1 MASTERRARST
12 IRPTALDHVALWVA
26 DRDVLAGFLCEHIGM
41 HEIDRTEKFTL
52 VGSDARRGKLTLFDA
67 QGPRE
72 RGALARV
79 GLRVADLDRAV
90 AALPDGLELERP
102 SPSVVCFDAPEGLKL
117 RLVGAPDLEGPDY
130 DLHDV
135 TLCVTDP
142 ESSAAA
148 FKTLG
153 FELDNGGLSI
163 ADKYVRLMPYGRPE
177 GERPLLNHLACLVDS
192 VDDVIAA
199 AEERGLEIADVV
211 DAANTV
217 AVFVWGPDRIK
228 VEYVEHKPGFSLV

>member
-1 MASTERRARST
+1 MASTEERVRSA

-26 DRDVLAGFLCEHIGM
+26 DRGVLAEFLYEHLGM

-52 VGSDARRGKLTLFDA
+52 VGSDARRGKLTLFA
-67 QGPRE
+67 AEGPRE

-102 SPSVVCFDAPEGLKL
+102 SPGVVCFDAPEGLKL
-117 RLVGAPDLEGPDY
+117 RLVGVPDLEGPDY

-135 TLCVTDP
+135 TLCVTEP
-142 ESSAAA
+142 EAAAAA
-148 FKTLG
+148 FRTLG
-153 FELDNGGLSI
+153 FALDNGGLSI
-163 ADKYVRLMPYGRPE
+163 GDKYVRLMPQGRPE

-199 AEERGLEIADVV
+199 AEALGLEIADVV
-211 DAANTV
+211 DAANTI

>member
-1 MASTERRARST
+1 V

-26 DRDVLAGFLCEHIGM
+26 DRDVLAQFLCEHLGM

-52 VGSDARRGKLTLFDA
+52 VGSDARRGKLTLFA
-67 QGPRE
+67 AEGPRE

-79 GLRVADLDRAV
+79 GLRVANLDRAV

-102 SPSVVCFDAPEGLKL
+102 SAGVVCFDAPEGLKL
-117 RLVGAPDLEGPDY
+117 RLVGAPDFDGPDY

-135 TLCVTDP
+135 TLRVTDA
-142 ESSAAA
+142 ESAAA
-148 FKTLG
+148 AFRTLG

-163 ADKYVRLMPYGRPE
+163 ADKYVRLMPGGEAE

-199 AEERGLEIADVV
+199 AEELGLEIADVV

>member
-1 MASTERRARST
+1 MASTDQTVDSA

-26 DRDVLAGFLCEHIGM
+26 DRDVLAEFLCEHLGM

-52 VGSDARRGKLTLFDA
+52 VGSDARRGKLTLFTA
-67 QGPRE
+67 EAPRE

-79 GLRVADLDRAV
+79 GLRVADVERAV

-102 SPSVVCFDAPEGLKL
+102 SPGVVCFDAPEGLRL
-117 RLVGAPDLEGPDY
+117 RLVDAPDVDGPDY

-142 ESSAAA
+142 EASARA
-148 FKTLG
+148 FSTLG

-163 ADKYVRLMPYGRPE
+163 ADKYVRLMPDGKPE

-199 AEERGLEIADVV
+199 AEELGLEIADVV